1 MSTNYLLPNRFK
13 KLGWVLLSLSIILGL
28 YWIIYFPEPSFLDVT
43 IPFGSDNGFLN
54 SAKDNLFN
62 ELIGIC
68 LIISLLWV
76 AFSKEKQEDE
86 FINKLR
92 LDSLVW
98 ATYFNYF
105 ILLLSMLLF
114 YGLNFLD
121 VMVYNLFT
129 LLLFFIIR
137 FNWIVNKSKKA

>member
-1 MSTNYLLPNRFK
+1 MNTNYLFPNQFK
-13 KLGWVLLSLSIILGL
+13 KLGWVLLFLSIILGL

-43 IPFGSDNGFLN
+43 IPFGADNGFLN
-54 SAKDNLFN
+54 STRDNFFN
-62 ELIGIC
+62 ELIGIF
-68 LIISLLWV
+68 LIMSLLWV

-105 ILLLSMLLF
+105 ILLLSMFLF

-137 FNWIVNKSKKA
+137 FNLKLHKSKKA